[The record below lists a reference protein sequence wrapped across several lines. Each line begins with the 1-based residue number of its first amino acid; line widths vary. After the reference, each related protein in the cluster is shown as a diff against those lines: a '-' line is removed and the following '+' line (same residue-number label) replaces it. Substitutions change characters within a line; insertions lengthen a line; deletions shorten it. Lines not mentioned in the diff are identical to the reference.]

1 MKLLK
6 DILYGCRIAEV
17 NGPTHVAVEDVAFDS
32 RAVKPF
38 GVFVAVPGTKVDG
51 HDYISQ
57 AVERGA
63 IAVVAERLPEE
74 RAEGVTYV
82 QVNDAS
88 KALGQIAAGFFDHPS
103 REMHVVAVTG
113 TNGKT
118 TTVTLLHQL
127 FRALDRKTGLLSTVE
142 NRINDRVVPSTHT
155 TPDAVQMQRLFRQMA
170 DAGCKFCFMEASSH
184 SIHQH
189 RLAGTH
195 LAGAVFSNIT
205 HDHLDYHGTF
215 NHYLA
220 AKRGLFDG
228 LSNSAFALINR
239 DDRHADD
246 LVLGCKGRVRDYA
259 VSAMADYRARVVENT
274 LQGLHLFIDGHD
286 LYSRLIGGFNASN
299 LLSVYAVAREL
310 GFETLEIMTALSL
323 LKPPPGRFEQV
334 EVGNGVTAV
343 VDYAHTPDALENVLN
358 TISSFRAGDT
368 QVITVVGCGGD
379 RDKTKRPVMA
389 RAAADLSD
397 RVFLTSDN
405 PRSEDPEAIL
415 ADMRAGLDP
424 IQARKAISISDRR
437 EAIRMAA
444 AVARPGDIVLVAG
457 KGHETYQEIQGV
469 RHDFDDRLV
478 VAEAFGLNNA
488 NS

>member
-6 DILYGCRIAEV
+6 DILYGTRIAEV
-17 NGPTHVAVEDVAFDS
+17 NGPTHVAIEDVAFDS
-32 RAVKPF
+32 REVKPF
-38 GVFVAVPGTKVDG
+38 GLFVAVPGTRVDG
-51 HDYISQ
+51 HDYIEQ
-57 AVERGA
+57 AIERGA
-63 IAVVAERLPEE
+63 IAIAAERLPEL
-74 RAEGVTYV
+74 RREGVTYV
-82 QVNDAS
+82 QVSDAS

-103 REMHVVAVTG
+103 REMKVVAVTG

-142 NRINDRVVPSTHT
+142 NRINDAVVPSTHT
-155 TPDAVQMQRLFRQMA
+155 TPDSLQMQRLFRKMV
-170 DAGCKFCFMEASSH
+170 DAGCKYCFMEASSH

-189 RLAGTH
+189 RLSGTE

-205 HDHLDYHGTF
+205 HDHLDYHKTF
-215 NHYLA
+215 NGYLA
-220 AKRGLFDG
+220 AKKGLFDG
-228 LSNSAFALINR
+228 LGSTAFALINR
-239 DDRHADD
+239 DDRHADE
-246 LVLGCKGRVRDYA
+246 LVAGSRAQVRDYA
-259 VSAMADYRARVVENT
+259 VSSMADYRARIVENT

-310 GFETLEIMTALSL
+310 EQDALEIMTALSL

-334 EVGNGVTAV
+334 NIAGEVTAV
-343 VDYAHTPDALENVLN
+343 VDYAHTPDALENVLK
-358 TISSFRAGDT
+358 TIATIRAGST

-379 RDKTKRPVMA
+379 RDRTKRPVMA
-389 RAAADLSD
+389 RVATDLSD

-405 PRSEDPEAIL
+405 PRTEDPDAIL
-415 ADMRAGLDP
+415 ADMRQGLDP
-424 IQARKAISISDRR
+424 IQAKKAISIADRR

-444 AVARPGDIVLVAG
+444 AVAQPGDIVLVAG
-457 KGHETYQEIQGV
+457 KGHETYQEINGV
-469 RHDFDDRLV
+469 RHDFDDRVV

-488 NS
+488 AH